1 MLMPTLFS
9 LPENPAP
16 GDHAR
21 RRGTICFLTALIAT
35 PITIWLF
42 SSLGAIW
49 MKIEPLN
56 GMAFFLSA
64 ALIGLL
70 LAATPIISLF
80 GWLLALWYG
89 VESVFMQRGKRT
101 PKTDI
106 AIIGAGIAAWFAP
119 AFGFLATA
127 IGALISGRVHFA
139 KPARDYLL
147 AQDPVA
153 YWQGV
158 GFMFITAGV
167 FGWLAYRYWQS
178 KLRRK
183 TSTGT

>member
-1 MLMPTLFS
+1 MTTLFT
-9 LPENPAP
+9 LPENAAP
-16 GDHAR
+16 GDQAR
-21 RRGTICFLTALIAT
+21 RRGTFCFLAALLAT

-42 SSLGAIW
+42 SALGTIW

-56 GMAFFLSA
+56 GVPLFLA
-64 ALIGLL
+64 ASLVGLL
-70 LAATPIISLF
+70 LAAAPIIALF

-106 AIIGAGIAAWFAP
+106 VIVGVGLVAWFSP

-127 IGALISGRVHFA
+127 IGALISGRVHFVR
-139 KPARDYLL
+139 PARDYLL
-147 AQDPVA
+147 AVDPVA

-158 GFMFITAGV
+158 GFMFITAAV

-178 KLRRK
+178 KLHRK
-183 TSTGT
+183 RG